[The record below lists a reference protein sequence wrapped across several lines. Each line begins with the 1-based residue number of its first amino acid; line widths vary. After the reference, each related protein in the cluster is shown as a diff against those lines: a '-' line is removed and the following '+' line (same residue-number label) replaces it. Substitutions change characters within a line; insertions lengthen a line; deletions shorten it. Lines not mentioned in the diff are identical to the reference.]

1 MSQPGT
7 TPLLGRVLAKT
18 SPDGKG
24 KVAYVFNIG
33 DEQKLPPGIAGL
45 YVSVGTAY
53 GEDEACESPTFLT
66 DVTELNNNLRLPISR
81 SPLLPSNLSLPCA
94 FDFELGAVEDA
105 QRKGPAEW
113 LGKRRRRPYTS
124 PI

>member
-7 TPLLGRVLAKT
+7 TPLLGGVLAKT

-53 GEDEACESPTFLT
+53 AEDEACESPTLLT
-66 DVTELNNNLRLPISR
+66 DVTELNSNLRLHISR
-81 SPLLPSNLSLPCA
+81 NPLLSPNLNLPCA
-94 FDFELGAVEDA
+94 FTSELGAVEDA
-105 QRKGPAEW
+105 QRKCPSEW
-113 LGKRRRRPYTS
+113 LSKRWGRSYT
-124 PI
+124 PPV